1 MKNIRTIL
9 LAMALTTAT
18 GSMAQSDLQQQFAN
32 PPQEARP
39 RVWWHWMNG
48 NISRDGIRKDLE
60 WMHRVGISGV
70 HLFDAGLNT
79 PQIVPQRVKYMT
91 PEWNDCLRLAVGL
104 ADSLGMDIVLQKG
117 PGGGYFLASRP
128 FELAELKL
136 LAGAVQ
142 ASKFLSE
149 RKSVALIE
157 KLSTL
162 CSSYQAAQLE
172 RQITVRDRVKLMNE
186 SIYYTVD
193 RIHEAIAEN
202 KQIRFRYF
210 DWGVDRRKHER
221 PGEYFAS
228 PYALVWDNENYYL
241 IAHSERHGLTHY
253 RIDKMAKLSIADKPR
268 VITEQARQL
277 DLTRYGKTVFGMFS
291 GTPQQVKLRFRNSLA
306 GVVIDRFGKSAM
318 LVPDGESHFTF
329 TTEIVLS
336 PVFYGWLAGFGE
348 QAEIMFPASVRE
360 DFADLCRRTLSLYET
375 SREE

>member
-1 MKNIRTIL
+1 MPRSENQKLKL
-9 LAMALTTAT
+9 LYLKELFET
-18 GSMAQSDLQQQFAN
+18 QSDEDHILSMQDIVSYLA
-32 PPQEARP
+32 AR
-39 RVWWHWMNG
+39 
-48 NISRDGIRKDLE
+48 GIRAERKSVYGD
-60 WMHRVGISGV
+60 IS
-70 HLFDAGLNT
+70 
-79 PQIVPQRVKYMT
+79 
-91 PEWNDCLRLAVGL
+91 CLQEF
-104 ADSLGMDIVLQKG
+104 GMDIVLQKG

-172 RQITVRDRVKLMNE
+172 RQVTVRDRVKSMNE

-241 IAHSERHGLTHY
+241 IAYDPSAPEGSRIRNY
-253 RIDKMAKLSIADKPR
+253 RVDKMENIQL
-268 VITEQARQL
+268 TEEKREGAQHFRGSFSPAAYSR
-277 DLTRYGKTVFGMFS
+277 KMFGMFS
-291 GTPQQVKLRFRNSLA
+291 GHEEIVRLRCRKDAINILR
-306 GVVIDRFGKSAM
+306 DRFGSELM
-318 LVPDGESHFTF
+318 VQPDDSTHFF
-329 TTEIVLS
+329 
-336 PVFYGWLAGFGE
+336 
-348 QAEIMFPASVRE
+348 ASVTVAVSPQFYAWVVGLNGAVRIVAPQHVC
-360 DFADLCRRTLSLYET
+360 DSFRRLLLEQL
-375 SREE
+375 EE

>member
-1 MKNIRTIL
+1 MPRSENQKLKL
-9 LAMALTTAT
+9 LYLKELFET
-18 GSMAQSDLQQQFAN
+18 QSDEQHILSMQDIVSYLA
-32 PPQEARP
+32 AR
-39 RVWWHWMNG
+39 
-48 NISRDGIRKDLE
+48 GIRAERKSVYGD
-60 WMHRVGISGV
+60 IS
-70 HLFDAGLNT
+70 
-79 PQIVPQRVKYMT
+79 
-91 PEWNDCLRLAVGL
+91 CLQEF
-104 ADSLGMDIVLQKG
+104 GMDIVLQKG

-172 RQITVRDRVKLMNE
+172 RQITVRDRVKSMNE

-253 RIDKMAKLSIADKPR
+253 RVAARSDPLRKNRLRHVLRHAAAGEASLPQFPR
-268 VITEQARQL
+268 R
-277 DLTRYGKTVFGMFS
+277 RRHRS
-291 GTPQQVKLRFRNSLA
+291 LRKKRHAHAGRREPLHIYHRNRPVSCFLRLA
-306 GVVIDRFGKSAM
+306 GR
-318 LVPDGESHFTF
+318 L
-329 TTEIVLS
+329 
-336 PVFYGWLAGFGE
+336 
-348 QAEIMFPASVRE
+348 R
-360 DFADLCRRTLSLYET
+360 
-375 SREE
+375 